1 MATALA
7 IRIAALQTEVRQQRD
22 LIQGQKEQIGKQQ
35 AVLDIQF
42 RRIADIQ
49 AELDVVKAAVRA
61 AAPAF
66 ATALSGAQ
74 PGHVTVSLES
84 SFLSLGAARLP

>member
-1 MATALA
+1 MATPLSL
-7 IRIAALQTEVRQQRD
+7 RIAALQTEVRRQHD
-22 LIQGQKEQIGKQQ
+22 LIQVQKEQALRQQ

-49 AELDVVKAAVRA
+49 AELDVVKAAVRS

-66 ATALSGAQ
+66 AAALGGAQ
-74 PGHVTVSLES
+74 PGRVTVSSTPS
-84 SFLSLGAARLP
+84 SLSL